1 MDIAEL
7 LYNVWLL
14 FYVMQFMSTAYL
26 IQFVGSHYFRQF
38 MSLGDYWILMQLM
51 YWIQCM
57 FCSLCALQFL
67 VQSMCTA
74 VNVAIYRCISNLISV
89 MQVINLNRA
98 G

>member
-1 MDIAEL
+1 MGITEL

-38 MSLGDYWILMQLM
+38 MSLSDYWILMQLNVLDTM
-51 YWIQCM
+51 YV
-57 FCSLCALQFL
+57 LQF
-67 VQSMCTA
+67 MCIA
-74 VNVAIYRCISNLISV
+74 VFGGLCVLRLMLQFMCISNLI
-89 MQVINLNRA
+89 